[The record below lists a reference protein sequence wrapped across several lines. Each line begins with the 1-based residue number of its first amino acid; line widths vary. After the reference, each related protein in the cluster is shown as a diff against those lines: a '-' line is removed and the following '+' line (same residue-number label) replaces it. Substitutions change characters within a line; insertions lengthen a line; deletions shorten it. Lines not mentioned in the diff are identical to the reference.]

1 MQFGNWGQPSGTLGR
16 YEPGGP
22 RRATTRNPALDG
34 LRGIAILLVCLD
46 HALGLRYAVLTS
58 GLDIF
63 FVLSGYL
70 ITTVALNEY
79 ERTGTVGLRAFFGRR
94 ARRIL
99 PALLAFAAV
108 VVLLGLFGR
117 LPTPSI
123 YWEVLFGVALIYPAV
138 FVAVEHGCLRR
149 LSHLQ
154 SLFQEEWFYI
164 FWVPVLTY
172 LTVRRRL
179 RAAIGVAAAIA
190 GLGALQRLGLMLTGS
205 SAVEAALRPD
215 ILFVGAL
222 LAFGRRH
229 VAGLDP
235 GPAKD
240 RLRRLAVVAV
250 WAGMAAFLVSLA
262 VGLAAR
268 APGFESFVERFIDDP
283 DRAERVVHRLAYL
296 AVGMVRLTAP
306 ALIAAVF
313 VLPSTSWIVRV
324 FTVSPLRWYGKI
336 SYGLYLW
343 HPIVLF
349 VVHPDVEIDRKRVW
363 VTFPGGVWLP
373 LIEVFVVSAAIAWAS
388 HRWIEQPFMRSS
400 TASTTTTAPPTT
412 PLP

>member
-1 MQFGNWGQPSGTLGR
+1 MPIVM
-16 YEPGGP
+16 
-22 RRATTRNPALDG
+22 DG
-34 LRGIAILLVCLD
+34 LEPQTAMPEKVDVVIIGGGIIGITAALFLAQRGV
-46 HALGLRYAVLTS
+46 S
-58 GLDIF
+58 
-63 FVLSGYL
+63 
-70 ITTVALNEY
+70 VALNEY

-108 VVLLGLFGR
+108 VVLLGLVGR

-123 YWEVLFGVALIYPAV
+123 YWEVVFGVALIYPAV
-138 FVAVEHGCLRR
+138 FVAVEHVWLLR
-149 LSHLQ
+149 LSHLH

-164 FWVPVLTY
+164 FWVPVLTF

-190 GLGALQRLGLMLTGS
+190 GLGALQRVGLMLTGS

-229 VAGLDP
+229 VADLDP
-235 GPAKD
+235 GPAKE
-240 RLRRLAVVAV
+240 RLRRLAVLAV
-250 WAGMAAFLVSLA
+250 WAGMAAFVLSLA

-283 DRAERVVHRLAYL
+283 DRAERVGHRLAYL

-313 VLPSTSWIVRV
+313 VLPASSWVVRA

-400 TASTTTTAPPTT
+400 IASTGSSTGPSTASS
-412 PLP
+412 